1 MYHSI
6 TKYTIT
12 LLLQFTEEKMGRAER
27 TENDPQFGI
36 LSDKTDKT
44 KNYTE
49 KLVKVRKK

>member
-1 MYHSI
+1 MSNALVI
-6 TKYTIT
+6 QNA

-36 LSDKTDKT
+36 LSDKTDTT

-49 KLVKVRKK
+49 KIVKVQKT

>member
-1 MYHSI
+1 
-6 TKYTIT
+6 
-12 LLLQFTEEKMGRAER
+12 MGRAER

-49 KLVKVRKK
+49 KLVKVKERKHKFQKNKTVLFGTQ

>member
-1 MYHSI
+1 
-6 TKYTIT
+6 
-12 LLLQFTEEKMGRAER
+12 MGRAER

-49 KLVKVRKK
+49 KLVKVLKKQNLKKVIILYRTK